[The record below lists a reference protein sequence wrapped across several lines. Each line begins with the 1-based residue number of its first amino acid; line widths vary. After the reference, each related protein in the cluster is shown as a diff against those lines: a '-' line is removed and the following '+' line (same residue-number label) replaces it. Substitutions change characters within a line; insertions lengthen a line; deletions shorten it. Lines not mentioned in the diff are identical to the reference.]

1 MAETTNF
8 TSLQTTEGYVGDVT
22 GNLVGDTTGTH
33 TGDVKTSSIQ
43 DLQGTEQIGVSA
55 SGINVVSNL
64 TVGGNLTVLGGE
76 TILDVQK
83 LEVEDYNIVIGKNN
97 ETSGVLNG
105 SGITLHGGT
114 GTDITFQYGSN
125 GYMYLSNKLQVVEEV
140 KTQTITAD
148 AADITD
154 LRASVTGDV
163 TGNVTGQV
171 SDISNHSTTDLTEGN
186 NLYWTPARSDARIA
200 LQTGANLDLS
210 QKTTSELS
218 EGVNLYY
225 TEARVDANI
234 ASKSTDDLAEGSNLY
249 FTDAR
254 VRANRLDQ
262 MAAPTTSVSLNSQ
275 TISDLAEPQA
285 ISDAATK
292 QYVDNAVS
300 SKDDLSELSGTTDD
314 LTEGTTNLFL
324 TPNAQTIDGNK
335 TFTGAT
341 VVSGSLT
348 VPAPTGG
355 TQAANKDYVDNAIAS
370 IDELSELL
378 GSTDDVQEGS
388 TNLYYTDA
396 RVHAAISA
404 GTGVTYD
411 GSGEFSIGQPVGTSD
426 NVSFGKV
433 YVRTGTGVGVD
444 LNSQTNNASL
454 RFHTSAGQTGIISTS
469 SGNAPVQVY
478 ASLLWARAIN
488 GGTGNLMADGDVT
501 VGGDLA
507 VTGTISSPTI
517 TALEASVAGDVS
529 ALQSELDATQTGAGL
544 NPNGSYLQDTG
555 ANYIQ
560 GSTSLAGADSDLD
573 TALKAEETARIAA
586 DTTLQSNIDAE
597 EAARIAADSTLQSNI
612 DSEEAA
618 RIAGD
623 ASTLSSANS
632 YTDTSIANLVDSA
645 PATLDTLNELAAALA
660 DDPNFATTITNQVSG
675 VQTNLDTEEAA
686 RIAADSTLQSNIDSE
701 AATRA
706 SADTTLQSNI
716 DSEAS
721 TRAAADTTLQSNID
735 AEAATRSSADSTLQS
750 NIDTVAANL
759 ASEISATDAEITA
772 LQAADVTLQSNIDAE
787 ETARQSADT
796 TLQSNID
803 SEASTRAAADTT
815 LQSNI
820 DTVASDLASEISTTD
835 AEITALQSADSA
847 EAAARAAADATLQSN
862 IDTEEAARISG
873 DAATLAAAKAYSDS
887 LDHDT
892 AQLEADVAQL
902 QTDLATETSNR
913 TSADTTLQS
922 NIDTVAA
929 NLATEIATTDS
940 EISALQAADTA
951 EASARA
957 TADTTLQSNIDT
969 VAADLASEISTT
981 NSEISALQAQDTTL
995 QSNIDTEEAA
1005 RIAGDASTLS
1015 SAQSYTDTA
1024 VANLVDSAPATLDTL
1039 NELAAALGDDPN
1051 FATTVTTSIGT
1062 KLNTADFDSTF
1073 DTRLATKTTGDLTEG
1088 SNLYYTD
1095 ARVASYLSSGASVDI
1110 NSSLSTGD
1118 ITIDAG
1124 GDEAKLTFVLET
1136 NGGADTGSIIFT
1148 RNSGGADIGAIKYV
1162 RSQDALS
1169 FYTNGTTTADLT
1181 IDSAGKVIANN
1192 TFDGNITNSS
1202 ATLKNAVITV
1212 PNNATKPLVISN
1224 PYPNQYSVDL
1234 TTAAW
1239 GARFISNATSAAS
1252 TVLDVRNGNGQ
1263 VFVVKNDGSIVAS
1276 GTMEVTGGVTTDV
1289 TGTVSDISNHDTDA
1303 LTEGSTNLYFTDARS
1318 RASISAGGDLS
1329 YNSTTGVV
1337 SFTERTDAE
1346 VNSLADARIALNT
1359 GANLDLSSKTTTE
1372 LAEGTNLYYTD
1383 ARVDARIAAA
1393 SVTDLSDVDQALATT
1408 DAVSFEKVTVNQSGT
1423 DYGMVINQNHANAGL
1438 HVDATSN
1445 GITIASA
1452 DTTFGGVMF
1461 RAFNGNSV
1469 GVTVGT
1475 DGNTT
1480 FSGNVTAQ
1488 GTILL
1493 SGTPTQTGHA
1503 VPKSYVDAIGNDV
1516 DDLVT
1521 LSGVAA
1527 GSLNLGTFTGS
1538 TISDTS
1544 NIKQALQALET
1555 SLEAN
1560 TSPSSTDD
1568 LSEGSTNLYY
1578 TDARVGSYL
1587 TTNSYAT
1594 QSYVDT
1600 AVANVVDSA
1609 PATLDTLNELA
1620 AALGDDPNFATTTT
1634 NLIGTKL
1641 ATADFSTTF
1650 DSNLATKTTDNLT
1663 EGTTNVYYTDA
1674 RSRAAISV
1682 SGDLTYNS
1690 TTGVISFTERTDA
1703 EVNSLADARIALNT
1717 GANLDLSGKS
1727 TTDLSEGTNLYYTDA
1742 RVDARIALQTGSS
1755 LDLSGVSTTD
1765 LSEGSNFYFTDS
1777 RARLAISVSGDL
1789 AYNSTTGVISFTERT
1804 DAEVNT
1810 LADARIA
1817 LNTGANLDLSSKDSD
1832 DLAEGTTNLFFTNER
1847 VDDRVN
1853 SLLVAGSSKITLS
1866 YNDVANT
1873 LTIDNGNAYFQGIS
1887 GASNQIT
1894 TSHTLGAYTVGLTP
1908 TVDVTTR
1915 LRINN
1920 TSSAEAFAVTGNSDL
1935 EGDLS
1940 VTGRIFEVGETSQT
1954 FDNANNGAAANNI
1967 DITEPV
1973 NFIDVAGTATN
1984 DVYLHLPKGAD
1995 GQILNLILS
2004 PSYSSIY
2011 TIYISDTGTYQTNMY
2026 GTASFSSYQRTLRL
2040 RYSNS
2045 AGKWMNL
2052 GGDAYVSY

>member
-8 TSLQTTEGYVGDVT
+8 TSLQATAGYVGDVT

-154 LRASVTGDV
+154 LRATLTGDV

-262 MAAPTTSVSLNSQ
+262 MAAPTASVSLNSQ
-275 TISDLAEPQA
+275 TITDLAEPQA

-300 SKDDLSELSGTTDD
+300 SKDELSELGGTTDD
-314 LTEGTTNLFL
+314 LTEGSTNLFL

-335 TFTGAT
+335 TLTGAT

-348 VPAPTGG
+348 VPTPTGG

-444 LNSQTNNASL
+444 LNSQTNNAAL
-454 RFHTSAGQTGIISTS
+454 RFHTSAGQTGIISTT

-501 VGGDLA
+501 VGGDLS

-517 TALEASVAGDVS
+517 TALEASISGDVT
-529 ALQSELDATQTGAGL
+529 ALQAELDATQTGAGL
-544 NPNGSYLQDTG
+544 NADGTYTANAG
-555 ANYIQ
+555 ANYIA
-560 GSTSLAGADSDLD
+560 SSSSLQDADNDLD
-573 TALKAEETARIAA
+573 TALKAEEASRQAA
-586 DTTLQSNIDAE
+586 DSTLQSNIDAE

-632 YTDTSIANLVDSA
+632 YTDTEIANLVDSA
-645 PATLDTLNELAAALA
+645 PTTLDTLNEIATALGN
-660 DDPNFATTITNQVSG
+660 DPNLATTLTNQIAG
-675 VQTNLDTEEAA
+675 VQSNLDAEIATTDAEVTALQ
-686 RIAADSTLQSNIDSE
+686 AADVTLQSNIDSE

-716 DSEAS
+716 D
-721 TRAAADTTLQSNID
+721 
-735 AEAATRSSADSTLQS
+735 
-750 NIDTVAANL
+750 TVAANL
-759 ASEISATDAEITA
+759 ATEISATDAEVTA

-835 AEITALQSADSA
+835 AEIAALQATDSA
-847 EAAARAAADATLQSN
+847 EASARAAADATLQSN

-902 QTDLATETSNR
+902 QTDLTAETSNR

-922 NIDTVAA
+922 NIDTVQS
-929 NLATEIATTDS
+929 NLDAEIADRDLYFVNESNTTKVLNPLRSSSVTIGNNIGITPAAGFATQFNRNVEFDNNSVISKGGVTLTPTFAELNFVDGVTSNIQTQLDGLSSDITS
-940 EISALQAADTA
+940 E
-951 EASARA
+951 ESARTA
-957 TADTTLQSNIDT
+957 ADTTLQSNIDT
-969 VAADLASEISTT
+969 VATNLSNEISTT
-981 NSEISALQAQDTTL
+981 NSEISALQSADTTL

-1024 VANLVDSAPATLDTL
+1024 VANLIDSAPAALDTL
-1039 NELAAALGDDPN
+1039 NELAAALGDDAN
-1051 FATTVTTSIGT
+1051 FATTVTNQIAAVQADVDQNEADADAAIAL
-1062 KLNTADFDSTF
+1062 KLNTADFGTNFDSN
-1073 DTRLATKTTGDLTEG
+1073 LAGKTTD
-1088 SNLYYTD
+1088 N
-1095 ARVASYLSSGASVDI
+1095 V
-1110 NSSLSTGD
+1110 
-1118 ITIDAG
+1118 
-1124 GDEAKLTFVLET
+1124 
-1136 NGGADTGSIIFT
+1136 
-1148 RNSGGADIGAIKYV
+1148 
-1162 RSQDALS
+1162 
-1169 FYTNGTTTADLT
+1169 
-1181 IDSAGKVIANN
+1181 
-1192 TFDGNITNSS
+1192 
-1202 ATLKNAVITV
+1202 
-1212 PNNATKPLVISN
+1212 
-1224 PYPNQYSVDL
+1224 
-1234 TTAAW
+1234 
-1239 GARFISNATSAAS
+1239 
-1252 TVLDVRNGNGQ
+1252 
-1263 VFVVKNDGSIVAS
+1263 
-1276 GTMEVTGGVTTDV
+1276 
-1289 TGTVSDISNHDTDA
+1289 
-1303 LTEGSTNLYFTDARS
+1303 TEGSTNLYFTDARS
-1318 RASISAGGDLS
+1318 RS
-1329 YNSTTGVV
+1329 
-1337 SFTERTDAE
+1337 
-1346 VNSLADARIALNT
+1346 
-1359 GANLDLSSKTTTE
+1359 
-1372 LAEGTNLYYTD
+1372 
-1383 ARVDARIAAA
+1383 
-1393 SVTDLSDVDQALATT
+1393 
-1408 DAVSFEKVTVNQSGT
+1408 
-1423 DYGMVINQNHANAGL
+1423 
-1438 HVDATSN
+1438 
-1445 GITIASA
+1445 
-1452 DTTFGGVMF
+1452 
-1461 RAFNGNSV
+1461 
-1469 GVTVGT
+1469 
-1475 DGNTT
+1475 
-1480 FSGNVTAQ
+1480 
-1488 GTILL
+1488 
-1493 SGTPTQTGHA
+1493 
-1503 VPKSYVDAIGNDV
+1503 
-1516 DDLVT
+1516 
-1521 LSGVAA
+1521 
-1527 GSLNLGTFTGS
+1527 
-1538 TISDTS
+1538 
-1544 NIKQALQALET
+1544 
-1555 SLEAN
+1555 
-1560 TSPSSTDD
+1560 
-1568 LSEGSTNLYY
+1568 
-1578 TDARVGSYL
+1578 
-1587 TTNSYAT
+1587 
-1594 QSYVDT
+1594 
-1600 AVANVVDSA
+1600 
-1609 PATLDTLNELA
+1609 
-1620 AALGDDPNFATTTT
+1620 
-1634 NLIGTKL
+1634 
-1641 ATADFSTTF
+1641 
-1650 DSNLATKTTDNLT
+1650 
-1663 EGTTNVYYTDA
+1663 
-1674 RSRAAISV
+1674 AISV
-1682 SGDLTYNS
+1682 SGDLAYNS

-1742 RVDARIALQTGSS
+1742 RVDARIALQTGAN
-1755 LDLSGVSTTD
+1755 LDLSSKTTD
-1765 LSEGSNFYFTDS
+1765 NLGEGASNLYYKDS
-1777 RARLAISVSGDL
+1777 RARGAISVSGDL

-1804 DAEVNT
+1804 DAQVNG

-1817 LNTGANLDLSSKDSD
+1817 AASIDDLSDVTVSALATDG
-1832 DLAEGTTNLFFTNER
+1832 DLLRYNKSTGIWENVEIVGTTNIEVEHT
-1847 VDDRVN
+1847 
-1853 SLLVAGSSKITLS
+1853 AGTITVKHGTSHISKT
-1866 YNDVANT
+1866 YDNA
-1873 LTIDNGNAYFQGIS
+1873 DNGTATNAIPL
-1887 GASNQIT
+1887 N
-1894 TSHTLGAYTVGLTP
+1894 
-1908 TVDVTTR
+1908 R
-1915 LRINN
+1915 
-1920 TSSAEAFAVTGNSDL
+1920 AEV
-1935 EGDLS
+1935 
-1940 VTGRIFEVGETSQT
+1940 IM
-1954 FDNANNGAAANNI
+1954 
-1967 DITEPV
+1967 DI
-1973 NFIDVAGTATN
+1973 AGTATN
-1984 DVYLHLPKGAD
+1984 DVYLNIAQGTEGQEIVLVIDPAITSFYNIYLADSGAAS
-1995 GQILNLILS
+1995 NA
-2004 PSYSSIY
+2004 
-2011 TIYISDTGTYQTNMY
+2011 TNMY
-2026 GTASFSSYQRTLRL
+2026 GTLSLGSYNRTAVL
-2040 RYSNS
+2040 RYCDSI
-2045 AGKWMNL
+2045 GLWVL
-2052 GGDAYVSY
+2052 VGGEAFVSH